1 MAFLSACVSSSDTA
15 NVRTAGNAIS
25 PQFDSVC
32 SLAASYP
39 EKVEIKYAKGL
50 RVDYRADGIHVFI
63 SNPDEKAKSKPTE
76 LTLTAEGKKKSA
88 RIICTTALQMGNFE
102 VLGMEDCI
110 VGINSLKNIFSKRV
124 LEQIANGKTV
134 RVGKEGV
141 FDVETVIAAKP
152 DYIFVSAS
160 KYGGFEAL
168 KECGIPLIPH
178 HGYKETDPLG
188 QAEWIKLIGLMTGQ
202 TRRANAVFD
211 YIEKEYTA
219 LKEKVAG
226 YVEQNGGEGRP
237 TVLSGRQI
245 RDGWYTMGGKSYL
258 AQIFRDAG
266 AHYIM
271 EDLENTGGVTLDFET
286 VYAKGIKADYWQ
298 IDGTFNDSFT
308 LDDLTIEDAR
318 YADIAA
324 FKNGKVLFCNFSM
337 TPYREL
343 AGVAPHL
350 LLADFVKAFHP
361 TLLSTHKPM
370 FYDFIK

>member
-1 MAFLSACVSSSDTA
+1 MAFLSSCISSTTT
-15 NVRTAGNAIS
+15 NVRMAGNAIS

-32 SLAASYP
+32 HLA
-39 EKVEIKYAKGL
+39 EKYSEKIEIKYAKGL
-50 RVDYRADGIHVFI
+50 RVDYRADGVHVFI
-63 SNPDEKAKSKPTE
+63 SNPDTKAATVKPVE
-76 LTLTAEGKKKSA
+76 LTLPLNGRKGAT
-88 RIICTTALQMGNFE
+88 RIICTTALQLGNFE

-110 VGINSLKNIFSKRV
+110 VGINSLKNIFSQRIT
-124 LEQIANGKTV
+124 EQLADGRTV

-168 KECGIPLIPH
+168 RECGIPLIPH
-178 HGYKETDPLG
+178 HGYKETNPLG

-202 TRRANAVFD
+202 TRRANAVFE
-211 YIEKEYTA
+211 YIEKEYMA
-219 LKEKVAG
+219 LKEKVAD
-226 YVEQNGGEGRP
+226 YAAQNASAHHP

-245 RDGWYTMGGKSYL
+245 RDGWYTMGGKSYM
-258 AQIFRDAG
+258 AQIFKDAG
-266 AHYIM
+266 ASYIM
-271 EDLENTGGVTLDFET
+271 DDLDNTGGVTLDFET
-286 VYAKGIKADYWQ
+286 VYAKGINADFWQ
-298 IDGTFNDSFT
+298 IDGTFDDHFT
-308 LDDLTIEDAR
+308 LDDLAIEDAR

-324 FKNGKVLFCNFSM
+324 YKNKKVLFCNFSM

-361 TLLSTHKPM
+361 SLLPTHRPM
-370 FYDFIK
+370 FYDFIE

>member
-63 SNPDEKAKSKPTE
+63 SNPDEKTKGKPTE

-361 TLLSTHKPM
+361 TLLPTHKPM